1 MPENQCVPLKIIQAG
16 VLRIGYFE
24 HGPVDGWAVVLSH
37 GFPYDVHAYD
47 EVAPLLSASGARV
60 IVPYLRGF
68 GATRFET
75 SSAART
81 CQQAA
86 LGSDL
91 MALLDALGIQQAIVA
106 GYDWGGLAS
115 CVAAILWPERV
126 TGLVSLASYDVLDIA
141 KGDMAQSPSMES
153 VLWYQHLFQTERG
166 RDCLTRFRRE
176 LCHMLWNQWS
186 PNWRFDRA
194 TFERTAVSFDN
205 PDFVDVVIYAYR
217 HMFGLAP
224 GDPLLQPLE
233 DRLAE
238 RPPIAVPALTLDGR
252 SDTLKPGGTANQAN
266 KFTNRHEHRI
276 VQSGHNLPQESP
288 AAFADAVLTV
298 RQWTRQ

>member
-1 MPENQCVPLKIIQAG
+1 MPEDHCTPWKIIQAG

-24 HGPVDGWAVVLSH
+24 HGPPDGWAVVLSH

-75 SSAART
+75 PSMART

-86 LGSDL
+86 LASDL
-91 MALLDALGIQQAIVA
+91 IALLDALGIQQAILA
-106 GYDWGGLAS
+106 GCDWGGLAS

-141 KGDMAQSPSMES
+141 NGNIAQSPSMES

-166 RDCLTRFRRE
+166 RDCLTQFRRE
-176 LCHMLWNQWS
+176 LCHLLWSQWS
-186 PNWRFDRA
+186 PNWAFDRA

-238 RPPIAVPALTLDGR
+238 RPPIAVPAVTLDGR
-252 SDTLKPGGTANQAN
+252 SDTLKPGGTASQAN

-276 VQSGHNLPQESP
+276 VQSGHNLPQEAP

-298 RQWTRQ
+298 RQWTTQ